1 MQKIYTVEQP
11 KIHLSEVIGYGPE
24 NKIYI
29 ISNDIF
35 FGNKEELIR
44 FLARAHKQVVNW
56 NGKPIRG
63 EFRNEYMEN
72 QALNGFSRKSR
83 YENVID
89 ESLHVTELNMDW
101 KVNKFLF
108 WLDTPEQ
115 PNIDVRIFKKEV
127 DAAFLFIP
135 KNISHIE
142 WNYSIMAS
150 IKSRQGRAKHKC
162 YPWRRDSRY
171 IHRARAAYG
180 MEAEEEYKE
189 FVKAKDKEFKSVWPD
204 EDFGGYHSTGWKD
217 NSGNRYRHQ
226 WEAIESRKFEK
237 IKRKKDIAMFSGKKL
252 AGWNAKKT
260 TEELDAE
267 LEELRKEFGC

>member
-11 KIHLSEVIGYGPE
+11 KIHLSEVIGYDPE
-24 NKIYI
+24 NKVYYLSDKPDI
-29 ISNDIF
+29 IFDNE
-35 FGNKEELIR
+35 EELIK
-44 FLARAHKQVVNW
+44 FLARVHRQVVNW

-63 EFRNEYMEN
+63 EFRNKYMEN
-72 QALNGFSRKSR
+72 QALNGLSRKSR
-83 YENVID
+83 YENAI
-89 ESLHVTELNMDW
+89 EGATEVNLDW
-101 KVNKFLF
+101 KVNNFLF
-108 WLDTPEQ
+108 WFDTPEQ
-115 PNIDVRIFKKEV
+115 SIIDVRVFKKEV
-127 DAAFLFIP
+127 DATFFSIP

-142 WNYSIMAS
+142 WNCSIMAS
-150 IKSRQGRAKHKC
+150 IKSRQGRAKHKF
-162 YPWRRDSRY
+162 YTWRRDSRY

-189 FVKAKDKEFKSVWPD
+189 FAKAKDKEFKSVWPD

-226 WEAIESRKFEK
+226 WEARENRRFEK

-252 AGWNAKKT
+252 AGWNARKT

>member
-108 WLDTPEQ
+108 WIDTPEQ

-150 IKSRQGRAKHKC
+150 IKNRQGRAKHKC
-162 YPWRRDSRY
+162 Y
-171 IHRARAAYG
+171 
-180 MEAEEEYKE
+180 
-189 FVKAKDKEFKSVWPD
+189 
-204 EDFGGYHSTGWKD
+204 
-217 NSGNRYRHQ
+217 
-226 WEAIESRKFEK
+226 K
-237 IKRKKDIAMFSGKKL
+237 IA
-252 AGWNAKKT
+252 AKKPRC
-260 TEELDAE
+260 
-267 LEELRKEFGC
+267 LRRG

>member
-11 KIHLSEVIGYGPE
+11 KIHLSEVIGYDPE
-24 NKIYI
+24 NKIYL
-29 ISNDIF
+29 ISKDIF

-63 EFRNEYMEN
+63 KFRNEYMEN

-83 YENVID
+83 YENVIN

-108 WLDTPEQ
+108 WLDTPEM

-127 DAAFLFIP
+127 DAASMYVP
-135 KNISHIE
+135 KNNWI
-142 WNYSIMAS
+142 YSTMIMY
-150 IKSRQGRAKHKC
+150 QGRAKHKC

-189 FVKAKDKEFKSVWPD
+189 FVKAKDKEFKSIWPD

-226 WEAIESRKFEK
+226 WEARENRKFEK
-237 IKRKKDIAMFSGKKL
+237 IKKENGIAMFSGKKL
-252 AGWNAKKT
+252 TGRRVRRT
-260 TEELDAE
+260 DEELDTE

>member
-1 MQKIYTVEQP
+1 MYRNAEKKGEKICRKSIHVEQP

-89 ESLHVTELNMDW
+89 ESLHATEPNMDW

-115 PNIDVRIFKKEV
+115 P
-127 DAAFLFIP
+127 
-135 KNISHIE
+135 
-142 WNYSIMAS
+142 
-150 IKSRQGRAKHKC
+150 KH
-162 YPWRRDSRY
+162 
-171 IHRARAAYG
+171 
-180 MEAEEEYKE
+180 
-189 FVKAKDKEFKSVWPD
+189 
-204 EDFGGYHSTGWKD
+204 
-217 NSGNRYRHQ
+217 
-226 WEAIESRKFEK
+226 
-237 IKRKKDIAMFSGKKL
+237 
-252 AGWNAKKT
+252 
-260 TEELDAE
+260 
-267 LEELRKEFGC
+267 

>member
-89 ESLHVTELNMDW
+89 ESLHVTEPNMDW

-127 DAAFLFIP
+127 DTAFLFIP

-142 WNYSIMAS
+142 WNYSIMTS
-150 IKSRQGRAKHKC
+150 IKSRQAE
-162 YPWRRDSRY
+162 PIISV
-171 IHRARAAYG
+171 IHG
-180 MEAEEEYKE
+180 AEIQNISIEH
-189 FVKAKDKEFKSVWPD
+189 VLLMVW
-204 EDFGGYHSTGWKD
+204 K
-217 NSGNRYRHQ
+217 
-226 WEAIESRKFEK
+226 
-237 IKRKKDIAMFSGKKL
+237 
-252 AGWNAKKT
+252 
-260 TEELDAE
+260 
-267 LEELRKEFGC
+267 LRKNIRNLSKPRIRNLKVYGLMKTLEDTTPPVGKITPETGIAISGRQERVEGLKK